1 MAKLYL
7 ADKWTLEFPSL
18 TSQLTFKRSSAMF
31 YRLRLYQSDNFLDIF
46 YIKVIIKNRLSAQE
60 IIESI

>member
-31 YRLRLYQSDNFLDIF
+31 YRLRLYQFDNFLDIF
-46 YIKVIIKNRLSAQE
+46 YIKVVIKNRLSAQE

>member
-18 TSQLTFKRSSAMF
+18 PSQLTFKRSSAMF
-31 YRLRLYQSDNFLDIF
+31 YRLRPYQFDNFLDIYF
-46 YIKVIIKNRLSAQE
+46 KVIIKNRLSAQE

>member
-46 YIKVIIKNRLSAQE
+46 YIKVVIKNRLSAQE

>member
-18 TSQLTFKRSSAMF
+18 SSQLTFKRSSAMF
-31 YRLRLYQSDNFLDIF
+31 YRLRPYQFDNFLDIF
-46 YIKVIIKNRLSAQE
+46 YFKVIIKNRLSAQE

>member
-7 ADKWTLEFPSL
+7 PDKWTLEFPSL
-18 TSQLTFKRSSAMF
+18 PSQLTFKRSSAMF